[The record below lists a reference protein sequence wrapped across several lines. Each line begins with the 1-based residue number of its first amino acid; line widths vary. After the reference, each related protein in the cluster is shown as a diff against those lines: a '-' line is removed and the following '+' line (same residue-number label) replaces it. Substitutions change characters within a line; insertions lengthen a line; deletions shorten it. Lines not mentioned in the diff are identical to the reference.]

1 MCKVGKREQLIF
13 WDKVR
18 CFFGTIHFSAAPK
31 SLSCS
36 VKIEWATF
44 ACQLLWD
51 FLSCSEWQKQ
61 SMQCIVF
68 TDQPHSLYSPYS
80 FCPITPIQIHNIY
93 SLYRL
98 CFMFKLPET
107 TCFQQAGW
115 KAYGLSLFSH
125 SQWPENLSHLRS
137 SAKKCLCFAHM
148 HCNLGGKKMTGN
160 ATNFQIFV
168 ETNCSLKNNKMKQHF
183 KKWPEIR
190 QMLSVDIWLS
200 KWEDP
205 LLWAPVV
212 ACLIS
217 TEQLRNSQSN
227 WKTIVTCSILTEQ
240 LRYLGAAEKCMVP
253 KKHLP

>member
-51 FLSCSEWQKQ
+51 FLSCSECQKQ

-137 SAKKCLCFAHM
+137 SAKMSSFCSFA
-148 HCNLGGKKMTGN
+148 LQFGRKGKWQEVQPILP
-160 ATNFQIFV
+160 FRY
-168 ETNCSLKNNKMKQHF
+168 L
-183 KKWPEIR
+183 
-190 QMLSVDIWLS
+190 
-200 KWEDP
+200 WEKIV
-205 LLWAPVV
+205 LWKTTKRSN
-212 ACLIS
+212 I
-217 TEQLRNSQSN
+217 LRNDRKYDKCCQ
-227 WKTIVTCSILTEQ
+227 LTFDFLNERTLSCELQ
-240 LRYLGAAEKCMVP
+240 LWPV
-253 KKHLP
+253 